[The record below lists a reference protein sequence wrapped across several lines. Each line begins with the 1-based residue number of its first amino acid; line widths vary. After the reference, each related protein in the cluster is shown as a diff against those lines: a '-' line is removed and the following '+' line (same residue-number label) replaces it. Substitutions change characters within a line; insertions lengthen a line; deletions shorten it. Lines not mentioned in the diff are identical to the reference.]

1 MYRLPLY
8 GHVGAIYTGKQQG
21 ETSAIVSW
29 LLFTYGLH
37 CGKVIR
43 GKQGTAARTDLRGL
57 DDLVVFERIE
67 VVLDVHRGRLLDH
80 TRAKEGVRGALRR
93 DVLRLRLLP
102 VRRRG

>member
-8 GHVGAIYTGKQQG
+8 GHVGAIYTGDKRNRQL
-21 ETSAIVSW
+21 SV
-29 LLFTYGLH
+29 FTYALR
-37 CGKVIR
+37 CGIVIR
-43 GKQGTAARTDLRGL
+43 EKQGTAARTDLRGL
-57 DDLVVFERIE
+57 DDLVVFERVE

-80 TRAKEGVRGALRR
+80 TRAKEGVRRALRR